1 MTELLIQNEA
11 QSNTRSYTES
21 YRFLTKTYIIS
32 YILWNLF
39 SLHYVVVFVDNTFQ
53 ILLELFQVTG
63 FTPVQFSKVSRN
75 IIRYLKSKF
84 KLWCNFI
91 VTKFKFKDNI
101 CFAEKHCLN
110 LLDKNCEKIS
120 RNFGCCHIVEWQQLL
135 KQEIE
140 MGGLVAVIFFWLFF
154 ANFPLIKWL
163 RICKL
168 INEINYWGSFS
179 YFKLFTL
186 LVGKVFALHLF
197 S

>member
-1 MTELLIQNEA
+1 MIELLIQNEA

-84 KLWCNFI
+84 KL
-91 VTKFKFKDNI
+91 
-101 CFAEKHCLN
+101 
-110 LLDKNCEKIS
+110 
-120 RNFGCCHIVEWQQLL
+120 
-135 KQEIE
+135 
-140 MGGLVAVIFFWLFF
+140 
-154 ANFPLIKWL
+154 
-163 RICKL
+163 
-168 INEINYWGSFS
+168 
-179 YFKLFTL
+179 
-186 LVGKVFALHLF
+186 
-197 S
+197 